1 MMMTLY
7 FDITILKDAY
17 IREPLSRSFRLS
29 FSAIKLFLL
38 THLKK
43 NFLARIILSN
53 VHDYRLHF
61 LQEGD
66 EASTEVHTLQLF

>member
-1 MMMTLY
+1 MMMTLF

-17 IREPLSRSFRLS
+17 MGEPLSRSFSLS

-38 THLKK
+38 THLKTLSCQ
-43 NFLARIILSN
+43 NNLSN
-53 VHDYRLHF
+53 VHDYWSHF